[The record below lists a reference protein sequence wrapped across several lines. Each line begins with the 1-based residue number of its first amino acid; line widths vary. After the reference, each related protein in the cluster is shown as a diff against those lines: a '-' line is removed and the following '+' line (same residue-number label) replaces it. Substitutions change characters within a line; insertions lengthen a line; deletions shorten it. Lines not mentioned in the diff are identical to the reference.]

1 MAVDLTQVR
10 NAAAGVIMTIASP
23 VNAAGVWAERQ
34 PHMRAALE
42 HLRAARAELEVASH
56 DKGGYKRAALKAIDQ
71 AIEHVREGI
80 KYANTH

>member
-1 MAVDLTQVR
+1 MVKKRFVVMVVALCLIT
-10 NAAAGVIMTIASP
+10 GF
-23 VNAAGVWAERQ
+23 AAGVWAERQ

>member
-1 MAVDLTQVR
+1 MVKKRFVVMIVALCLIT
-10 NAAAGVIMTIASP
+10 GF
-23 VNAAGVWAERQ
+23 AAGVWAERQ

>member
-1 MAVDLTQVR
+1 MVKKRFVVMIVALCLIT
-10 NAAAGVIMTIASP
+10 GF
-23 VNAAGVWAERQ
+23 AAGVWAERQ
-34 PHMRAALE
+34 PHMRAAIE